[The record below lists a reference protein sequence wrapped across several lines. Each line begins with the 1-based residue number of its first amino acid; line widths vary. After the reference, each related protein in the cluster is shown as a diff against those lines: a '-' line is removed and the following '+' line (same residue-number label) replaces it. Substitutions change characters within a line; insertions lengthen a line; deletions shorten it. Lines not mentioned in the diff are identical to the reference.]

1 VGAARAADVSDDGDG
16 GPGDA
21 RTPRERAMA
30 ILADLRVETG
40 ARRAAVLP
48 RGAPDPVVTG
58 VGGLRVLPLGGGA
71 RLHLELGPMGR
82 IDDEVDLALERA
94 VRALREVARA
104 SEAPLPACEVALGAA
119 DRTARVALRVHEF
132 LVALGAIQGA
142 ENVLCMLHGAL
153 VASARPP
160 SELELGR
167 AELLVRRCE
176 AAARARQVGHTDLAD
191 ADAFVLTFWHRAA
204 LLVYFAGPYAV
215 DFVRHRARQVAREL
229 ARLLPELEPDPSAP
243 AALLPPPT

>member
-1 VGAARAADVSDDGDG
+1 MSDLGDG
-16 GPGDA
+16 GGGGEA
-21 RTPRERAMA
+21 RTPRERALA
-30 ILADLRVETG
+30 ILGELRVETG

-48 RGAPDPVVTG
+48 RGAADPGVSG

-104 SEAPLPACEVALGAA
+104 TGTELPACEVAMGAA
-119 DRTARVALRVHEF
+119 DRGARVVDRVRAF
-132 LVALGAIQGA
+132 LTALGAIQGA
-142 ENVLCMLHGAL
+142 QNVLCLLHGEL
-153 VASARPP
+153 VASAHPP
-160 SELELGR
+160 SELETGR

-176 AAARARQVGHTDLAD
+176 AAARARRVGHTDLAD

-229 ARLLPELEPDPSAP
+229 ALLLPELEPDPAAP
-243 AALLPPPT
+243 AVLLPPPT